1 MAQFKIFRETSLPA
15 VLEAYAVYL
24 VAPASKPNY
33 VEMYVSDSTGS
44 TAKRILTDTDIQ
56 SMITA
61 AMASANQVQVV
72 ANIAARNALTPVGSW
87 HFYVQ
92 DASDDPTVDAGG
104 AGYLWDTTNEVWVKL
119 YEAESLDI
127 QLDWDGLQ
135 GKPSSS
141 VADIDDA
148 VAKAHTHTNKST
160 LDKLGEDGDGLTFA
174 GAPVTS
180 QWASTEW

>member
-33 VEMYVSDSTGS
+33 VEMYVSDSTGA

-56 SMITA
+56 AMITA
-61 AMASANQVQVV
+61 AVDSANQVQIL
-72 ANIAARNALTPVGSW
+72 ADIAARDALVPTGSW
-87 HFYVQ
+87 HVYVK
-92 DASDDPTVDAGG
+92 DATGDLTVSSGG

-141 VADIDDA
+141 VAAIDDA
-148 VAKAHTHTNKST
+148 VSKAHTHANKAT
-160 LDKLGEDGDGLTFA
+160 LDKLGEDGDGLTFD